1 MLLSRFVFCMLLVV
15 PVFCEA
21 QIFGKKKKE
30 SAPNGQPTA
39 LEPYYPQEVQ
49 EPKVRN
55 KKSKGIRY
63 SNPEEESIKRKEAIA
78 KQFRKNEE
86 LMEKPQY
93 SNPAYF
99 GHKRPP
105 KKRPPDKMKFC
116 KVCGIRH

>member
-1 MLLSRFVFCMLLVV
+1 MLVIRFVSCILLLMPVV
-15 PVFCEA
+15 GNA

-30 SAPNGQPTA
+30 NNSGGQPTA

-49 EPKVRN
+49 EPKIQK

-86 LMEKPQY
+86 MMEKPQY
-93 SNPAYF
+93 SDPKYF

-105 KKRPPDKMKFC
+105 KRRSPDKMKFC